1 MKKIISTILIITG
14 ILLLLLPIIND
25 WLIKSKISTTKE
37 MVNEISPEEIQENT
51 LDQNFE
57 ENVSED
63 ETLFDYSSIEDVQ
76 ITTTIS
82 EAGRFKKEEVNK
94 NIIGQIII
102 KDLNINLPILKG
114 VTNSNLMIG
123 AGTMKPNLVMGEG
136 NYSLAGH
143 YMKNGLLFGNLLQIQ
158 TGTRVKITNKKVV
171 YEYEIYDTQIVND
184 TAFYMLGQDR
194 AINRGKSIISLM
206 TCYYTSKNGKRF
218 FALGEL
224 VEEYPY
230 EPSILV
236 N

>member
-14 ILLLLLPIIND
+14 ILLLLLPLIND

-37 MVNEISPEEIQENT
+37 LVNEISPEEIQENT
-51 LDQNFE
+51 LDQNSE

-76 ITTTIS
+76 LTTTIS
-82 EAGRFKKEEVNK
+82 EAARFKKEEVNK
-94 NIIGQIII
+94 NIIGQII
-102 KDLNINLPILKG
+102 DLPILKG
-114 VTNSNLMIG
+114 VSNSNLMIG
-123 AGTMKPNLVMGEG
+123 AGTMKSNLVMGEG

-158 TGTRVKITNKKVV
+158 TGTRVKITNKKNV
-171 YEYEIYDTQIVND
+171 YEYEIYDTQIVPD

-194 AINRGKSIISLM
+194 ATNRGKPIISLM

-230 EPSILV
+230 ESSILV